1 MIYDYLEAEK
11 NDVLDYIKENIDFSS
26 FEDIEELEEELNEEL
41 WSEDSVTGNAS
52 GSYTFNR
59 YLAEEHIAHN
69 LDLLG
74 EALEAFGCD
83 ESSIEKGAEWCDVTI
98 RCYLLSSAISEALKE
113 IEDDFNKAKSNAL
126 LVKAHKKRTCGPES
140 ITSSSAGRSCRRPVA

>member
-26 FEDIEELEEELNEEL
+26 FEDIEELEEKLNEEL

-52 GSYTFNR
+52 GSYTCNR
-59 YLAEEHIAHN
+59 YLAEEYIAHN
-69 LDLLG
+69 WGLLG
-74 EALEAFGCD
+74 EALEDFGCD
-83 ESSIEKGAEWCDVTI
+83 ENPIEKGAEWCDVTI

-113 IEDDFNKAKSNAL
+113 IEEDFNKAKSNAL
-126 LVKAHKKRTCGPES
+126 
-140 ITSSSAGRSCRRPVA
+140 

>member
-41 WSEDSVTGNAS
+41 WSEDSVTANAS
-52 GSYTFNR
+52 GSYTCNC
-59 YLAEEHIAHN
+59 YLAEEYIAHN
-69 LDLLG
+69 WGLLG
-74 EALEAFGCD
+74 EALEDFGCD
-83 ESSIEKGAEWCDVTI
+83 ENPIEKGAEWCDVTI

-126 LVKAHKKRTCGPES
+126 
-140 ITSSSAGRSCRRPVA
+140 

>member
-1 MIYDYLEAEK
+1 MIYDYLGAEK
-11 NDVLDYIKENIDFSS
+11 EDILDYITENIDFSS

-52 GSYTFNR
+52 GSYTCN
-59 YLAEEHIAHN
+59 YYIAEEYIAHN
-69 LDLLG
+69 WDLLD

-83 ESSIEKGAEWCDVTI
+83 ESFIKKGAEWCDVTI
-98 RCYLLSSAISEALKE
+98 RCYLLPSAISEVLKE

-126 LVKAHKKRTCGPES
+126 
-140 ITSSSAGRSCRRPVA
+140 

>member
-11 NDVLDYIKENIDFSS
+11 EDVLDYIEENIDFSD
-26 FEDIEELEEELNEEL
+26 FEDIEELEQWLNEEL

-52 GSYTFNR
+52 GSYTCN
-59 YLAEEHIAHN
+59 YYIAEEYIAHN
-69 LDLLG
+69 WDLLG
-74 EALEAFGCD
+74 EALEDLGCD
-83 ESSIEKGAEWCDVTI
+83 ESFIKKGAEWCDVTI

-126 LVKAHKKRTCGPES
+126 
-140 ITSSSAGRSCRRPVA
+140 

>member
-11 NDVLDYIKENIDFSS
+11 NDALDYIKENIDFSS

-41 WSEDSVTGNAS
+41 WAEDSVTGNAS
-52 GSYTFNR
+52 GSYTYNR
-59 YLAEEHIAHN
+59 CLAEEYIVHN

-74 EALEAFGCD
+74 EALENFGCD
-83 ESSIEKGAEWCDVTI
+83 ASSIKKGAEWCDVTI

-113 IEDDFNKAKSNAL
+113 IEDDFNKAKSNA
-126 LVKAHKKRTCGPES
+126 
-140 ITSSSAGRSCRRPVA
+140 

>member
-52 GSYTFNR
+52 GSYTCNR
-59 YLAEEHIAHN
+59 YLAEEYIAHN
-69 LDLLG
+69 WDLLG

-83 ESSIEKGAEWCDVTI
+83 ENPIEKGAEWCDVTI

-126 LVKAHKKRTCGPES
+126 
-140 ITSSSAGRSCRRPVA
+140 

>member
-41 WSEDSVTGNAS
+41 WAEDSVTGNAS
-52 GSYTFNR
+52 GSYTYNR
-59 YLAEEHIAHN
+59 CLAEEYIVHN

-74 EALEAFGCD
+74 EALENFGCD
-83 ESSIEKGAEWCDVTI
+83 ASSIKKGAEWCDVTI

-113 IEDDFNKAKSNAL
+113 IEDDFNKAKSNA
-126 LVKAHKKRTCGPES
+126 
-140 ITSSSAGRSCRRPVA
+140 

>member
-11 NDVLDYIKENIDFSS
+11 EDVLDYIKENIDFSS

-52 GSYTFNR
+52 GSYTYNR
-59 YLAEEHIAHN
+59 CFAEEYITHN

-74 EALEAFGCD
+74 EALENFGCD
-83 ESSIEKGAEWCDVTI
+83 GSSIKKGAEWCDVTI
-98 RCYLLSSAISEALKE
+98 RCYLLPSAISEALKE

-126 LVKAHKKRTCGPES
+126 
-140 ITSSSAGRSCRRPVA
+140 

>member
-11 NDVLDYIKENIDFSS
+11 EDLLDYITENIDFSS

-52 GSYTFNR
+52 GSYTCN
-59 YLAEEHIAHN
+59 YYIAEEYIAHN
-69 LDLLG
+69 WDLLD

-83 ESSIEKGAEWCDVTI
+83 ESFIKKGAEWCDVTI
-98 RCYLLSSAISEALKE
+98 RCYLLPSAISEVLKE

-126 LVKAHKKRTCGPES
+126 
-140 ITSSSAGRSCRRPVA
+140 

>member
-11 NDVLDYIKENIDFSS
+11 EDVLDYIKENIDFSS
-26 FEDIEELEEELNEEL
+26 FEYIEELEEELNEEL

-52 GSYTFNR
+52 GSYTYNR
-59 YLAEEHIAHN
+59 YLAAEYIAHN

-83 ESSIEKGAEWCDVTI
+83 ASSIEKGAEWCDVTI

-126 LVKAHKKRTCGPES
+126 
-140 ITSSSAGRSCRRPVA
+140 